1 MKSKKGF
8 FILLAVFL
16 VLVVCYLALKVW
28 TEKAQEEEQAKESDE
43 LVERTFSGSLPGF
56 LTAFLGNKKLS
67 GKEAEELKK
76 LIDEYRED

>member
-1 MKSKKGF
+1 MS
-8 FILLAVFL
+8 L
-16 VLVVCYLALKVW
+16 W
-28 TEKAQEEEQAKESDE
+28 
-43 LVERTFSGSLPGF
+43 SGLFQDQLPGF

>member
-28 TEKAQEEEQAKESDE
+28 TEKAQEEEQAKDRGGADLSD
-43 LVERTFSGSLPGF
+43 RYGCQRNYF
-56 LTAFLGNKKLS
+56 LWLF
-67 GKEAEELKK
+67 
-76 LIDEYRED
+76 